1 VKLILLPPT
10 NDMMHS
16 CNNTSTA
23 SSTATATAIDSAD
36 TVPDPDVV
44 VVDDNQEGDYG
55 GVERA
60 AI

>member
-1 VKLILLPPT
+1 
-10 NDMMHS
+10 MMHS